1 MTMTG
6 SVCTASSQVAA
17 SWAVKVWVST
27 DLVMSARRC
36 SLLSLLRLLKFLLPE
51 ARLWATG
58 FGFAFLALVFFL
70 TVFPIHRTLLE
81 PYVGASGQGEVRV
94 RPEVLYIVE
103 TQCSNIFA
111 TMDNST
117 DDAKCDIISSKQT
130 SGPEDSG

>member
-1 MTMTG
+1 
-6 SVCTASSQVAA
+6 
-17 SWAVKVWVST
+17 
-27 DLVMSARRC
+27 
-36 SLLSLLRLLKFLLPE
+36 
-51 ARLWATG
+51 LWATG

-94 RPEVLYIVE
+94 ALYIVE